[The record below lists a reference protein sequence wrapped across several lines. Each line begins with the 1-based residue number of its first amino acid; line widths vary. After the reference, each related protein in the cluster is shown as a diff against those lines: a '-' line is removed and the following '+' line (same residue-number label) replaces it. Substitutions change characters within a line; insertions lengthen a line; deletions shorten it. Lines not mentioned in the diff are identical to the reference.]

1 MCAAAVSAAPVGR
14 RVTRQLSRAA
24 AAALEFSKSQVL
36 PLLANEGVGAPPSKS
51 RRKEKRVSIAYET
64 SGKEAGGEA
73 DAKKPKWEPK
83 NWPEQLANIR
93 EMRKGR
99 DAPVDQMGAE
109 KCFDSRAPPELPH
122 PRQMGVQPLFGS
134 LQRRRARPRSKPS
147 VPLSNSVDTHVHRIS
162 NRLKW
167 VRKETRS
174 PEQTRVALEDWLPR
188 DLWSEI
194 NWLLVGF
201 GQQTCLPVS
210 PRCGECLNR
219 ALCPASKRR

>member
-24 AAALEFSKSQVL
+24 AAAAAGTTGHPPTQIGRDSPLHFRFSG
-36 PLLANEGVGAPPSKS
+36 PEGHVTAAGHAGACSPWEPCAL
-51 RRKEKRVSIAYET
+51 RRVSIAYET

-109 KCFDSRAPPELPH
+109 KCFDSRAPPEVTS
-122 PRQMGVQPLFGS
+122 G
-134 LQRRRARPRSKPS
+134 
-147 VPLSNSVDTHVHRIS
+147 SVDTHVHRIS

>member
-1 MCAAAVSAAPVGR
+1 MGCGVKAGGTGIIPGEGCHRWRKAP
-14 RVTRQLSRAA
+14 T
-24 AAALEFSKSQVL
+24 
-36 PLLANEGVGAPPSKS
+36 

-109 KCFDSRAPPELPH
+109 KCFDSRAPPEVTSGSRWRCVTSLLANSSQTQGQRSGGGQVNIIFRACLLLT
-122 PRQMGVQPLFGS
+122 PRVCHGKS
-134 LQRRRARPRSKPS
+134 SK
-147 VPLSNSVDTHVHRIS
+147 VGVDTHVHRIS